1 MIVEHRTYTCRPGT
15 IRKQLAF
22 YEKHGFAI
30 QKKHLGEPFG
40 YFTHEHGDVN
50 SYIHMWAYNDVN
62 DRMTRRA
69 ALAKDPEWQS
79 YLEKNGELG
88 YLVSQESKL
97 LNTLSFAPIKR

>member
-15 IRKQLAF
+15 IKKHLAT
-22 YEKHGFAI
+22 YEKHGFAT
-30 QKKHLGEPFG
+30 QRKHLGDPVG

-50 SYIHMWAYNDVN
+50 SFIHMWAYADVN

-69 ALAKDPEWQS
+69 ALQKDPEWQKYIEMS
-79 YLEKNGELG
+79 AEAG

-97 LNTLSFAPIKR
+97 LNALPFAPVKR